1 MSGRQKIMV
10 TGCLALVCAA
20 VLAYAHCQVPCGIYG
35 DSTRFTMMRE
45 HVTTIEKS
53 MKEIEHIGAGTSAN
67 NNQLVRWV
75 ANKDA
80 HADALAEI
88 VTAYFMAQ
96 RIKPAVDH
104 DNEKAMNEYIH
115 KLAILHAIQI
125 HAMKAKQGTNLEEIA
140 TLRKMTMMF
149 REAYFGEELAHKH

>member
-35 DSTRFTMMRE
+35 DATRFTMMRE

-53 MKEIEHIGAGTSAN
+53 MKEIEHIGAGASAN

-80 HADALAEI
+80 HADELAGI

-96 RIKPAVDH
+96 RIKPVDAERKEAYAKYVKEVTLLH
-104 DNEKAMNEYIH
+104 Q
-115 KLAILHAIQI
+115 ILVR
-125 HAMKAKQGTNLEEIA
+125 AMKTKQSTTLEHCGE
-140 TLRKMTMMF
+140 LRRLIDQF
-149 REAYFGEELAHKH
+149 EASYVK

>member
-35 DSTRFTMMRE
+35 DATRFTLMRE

-53 MKEIEHIGAGTSAN
+53 MKEIEHIGSAASPN

-75 ANKDA
+75 SNKEA
-80 HADALAEI
+80 HADELAHI

-96 RIKPAVDH
+96 RIKPVDAERKEAYATYVKEITLLH
-104 DNEKAMNEYIH
+104 Q
-115 KLAILHAIQI
+115 ILVGS
-125 HAMKAKQGTNLEEIA
+125 MKAKQSTALEHCGE
-140 TLRKMTMMF
+140 LRSLIDQF
-149 REAYFGEELAHKH
+149 EASYTK